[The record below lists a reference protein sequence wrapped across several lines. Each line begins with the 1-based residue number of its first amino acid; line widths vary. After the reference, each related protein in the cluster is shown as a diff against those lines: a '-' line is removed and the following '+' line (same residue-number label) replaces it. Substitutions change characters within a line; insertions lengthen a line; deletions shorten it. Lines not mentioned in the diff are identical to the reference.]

1 MDINEHQLSAL
12 LMTGIVEN
20 GNHILC
26 TKDTFI
32 WSSLIC
38 DLLNTI
44 EDLTEE
50 TIKDAMDYAF
60 SIYSRRQKELLDSGL
75 DFISYLNNRHV
86 PLKDLIIEFVDYIFK
101 HCKEDNNEHYLSY
114 VYNIIGFIE
123 DSFIKSNEALN
134 NLILHGYLEETYSPL
149 GSLFIDL
156 VPTSFFSLTPKGK
169 ELLNEINNTPKGS
182 LPPTRAKL
190 LTMEPLAKKINRA
203 FYRPGTSA

>member
-12 LMTGIVEN
+12 LMSGVVDKD
-20 GNHILC
+20 NHILC

-38 DLLNTI
+38 DLLITI
-44 EDLTEE
+44 EDLPEG
-50 TIKDAMDYAF
+50 TINEAMDYAF
-60 SIYSRRQKELLDSGL
+60 NIYSRGQKELLESGL

-101 HCKEDNNEHYLSY
+101 HCNDDNNEHYLTY

-134 NLILHGYLEETYSPL
+134 TLMLNGYLEETFAPL
-149 GSLFIDL
+149 NSIYIDL
-156 VPTSFFSLTPKGK
+156 VPVSFFRLTPKGEQLLSEIKNTDK
-169 ELLNEINNTPKGS
+169 ES
-182 LPPTRAKL
+182 LPTVWAKI
-190 LTMEPLAKKINRA
+190 LTMESVVKKINS
-203 FYRPGTSA
+203 FCCC